1 MGYPSIDEIAQQ
13 VKEWSFVNN
22 LPEEFNGFKKEMK
35 VEKRGQLLFICSY
48 VNEALRARLDI
59 IYTSETFDYI
69 LCRTMGL
76 NEYRDIRFIY
86 KQRDVF
92 EREVESHI
100 ESVLAEMSSPE
111 HRKHVYIVDEKGI
124 PNWEYGNNLPQKIGR
139 FELYIRPCET
149 IRHIN
154 GSFIFLDYS
163 DFDRKDQLVIM
174 YNVLRDEIFAELKVA
189 GVFRTSRV
197 FDSGNLQELEEK
209 LKNHLHETLDFI
221 TATDHEI

>member
-1 MGYPSIDEIAQQ
+1 MGYPSIEEIAVQ
-13 VKEWSFVNN
+13 VKDWAFIND
-22 LPEEFNGFKKEMK
+22 LPEEFKGFTKQIKI
-35 VEKRGQLLFICSY
+35 EKQGQVLFICSY
-48 VNEALRARLDI
+48 VNEALKARLDI

-86 KQRDVF
+86 KQRDIF
-92 EREVESHI
+92 EREVGLKI

-111 HRKHVYIVDEKGI
+111 HRKLVYIVDEKGI
-124 PNWEYGNNLPQKIGR
+124 PTWEYGNNLPAKIGR
-139 FELYIRPCET
+139 FELYIRPCEV

-163 DFDRKDQLVIM
+163 DFERKDQLVIM

-189 GVFRTSRV
+189 GVFRTLRV
-197 FDSGNLQELEEK
+197 FDCSTLKELEEK
-209 LKNHLHETLDFI
+209 LKNHLEETLDFV
-221 TATDHEI
+221 TNTDHEI